1 MFEISIIVN
10 SNVAI
15 ILFLIILFIFMR
27 KIKERQLLPDDRQ
40 TILQDVIITLCRDSL
55 FRLLK
60 KENEA

>member
-15 ILFLIILFIFMR
+15 ILFLIILFIMR